1 MRILKPQH
9 VIIGKE
15 QMNGYD
21 ILKHIEK
28 IARTCYKSENLINEQ
43 SAEKMIKKLV
53 DMNHLAMIEHFSVSV
68 LFTCDRGVTH
78 EIVRHRVASFAQE
91 STRYVNYSRDKFGNE
106 IGYIDIAGGIALD
119 TKMRNLPVETIDAII
134 SEWNQACIDAEKHY
148 MKMLELGATPQIARS
163 VLNNST
169 KSDINVTM
177 NLREWRHFFELRC
190 DSPAHP
196 QMRELV
202 IPLLKEMSELIPI
215 VFDDLVEKFIQ

>member
-1 MRILKPQH
+1 MRTLKPQH
-9 VIIGKE
+9 VIIGKDQIE
-15 QMNGYD
+15 GHK

-28 IARTCYKSENLINEQ
+28 IARTCYKSEDLINNE
-43 SAEKMIKKLV
+43 SAEKMIKKLIK
-53 DMNHLAMIEHFSVSV
+53 MNHLAMIEHASVSV

-78 EIVRHRVASFAQE
+78 EIVRHRVASYAQE
-91 STRYVNYSRDKFGNE
+91 STRYVNYSKDKFGNE
-106 IGYIDIAGGIALD
+106 IDYIDIAGGIALD
-119 TKMRNLPVETIDAII
+119 TKMKDLPVETIDAII

-190 DSPAHP
+190 DTPAHP

-202 IPLLKEMSELIPI
+202 IPLLKEMSEVIPI
-215 VFDDLVEKFIQ
+215 VFDDLVEKFC

>member
-9 VIIGKE
+9 VIIGKDQIE
-15 QMNGYD
+15 GHK

-28 IARTCYKSENLINEQ
+28 IARTCYKSEDLINDE
-43 SAEKMIKKLV
+43 SAEKMIKKLIK
-53 DMNHLAMIEHFSVSV
+53 MNHLAMIEHASVSV

-78 EIVRHRVASFAQE
+78 EIVRHRVASYAQE
-91 STRYVNYSRDKFGNE
+91 STRYVNYSKDKFGNE

-119 TKMRNLPVETIDAII
+119 TKMKDIPVETIDAII

-177 NLREWRHFFELRC
+177 NLREWRHFFDLRC
-190 DSPAHP
+190 EAPDHP

-202 IPLLKEMSELIPI
+202 IPLLKEMSEVIPI
-215 VFDDLVEKFIQ
+215 VFDDLVEKFC

>member
-9 VIIGKE
+9 VIIGKDQIE
-15 QMNGYD
+15 GHK

-28 IARTCYKSENLINEQ
+28 IARTCYKSEDLINDE
-43 SAEKMIKKLV
+43 SAEKMIKKLIKL
-53 DMNHLAMIEHFSVSV
+53 NHLAMIEHASVSV

-78 EIVRHRVASFAQE
+78 EIVRHRVASYAQE
-91 STRYVNYSRDKFGNE
+91 STRYVNYSKDKFGNE

-119 TKMRNLPVETIDAII
+119 TKMKDLPVETIDVII
-134 SEWNQACIDAEKHY
+134 SEWHQACIDAEKHY

-190 DSPAHP
+190 DTPAHP

-215 VFDDLVEKFIQ
+215 VFDDLVEKFC

>member
-1 MRILKPQH
+1 MRTLKPQH
-9 VIIGKE
+9 VIVGKDQIE
-15 QMNGYD
+15 GHK

-28 IARTCYKSENLINEQ
+28 IARTCYKSEDLINDE
-43 SAEKMIKKLV
+43 SAEKMIKKLIK
-53 DMNHLAMIEHFSVSV
+53 MNHLAMIEHASVSV

-78 EIVRHRVASFAQE
+78 EIVRHRVASYAQE
-91 STRYVNYSRDKFGNE
+91 STRYVNYSKDKFGNE

-119 TKMRNLPVETIDAII
+119 TKMKDLPIETIDAII

-190 DSPAHP
+190 DTPAHP

-202 IPLLKEMSELIPI
+202 IPLLKEMSEVIPI
-215 VFDDLVEKFIQ
+215 VFDDLVEKFC

>member
-9 VIIGKE
+9 VIIGKDQIE
-15 QMNGYD
+15 GHK

-28 IARTCYKSENLINEQ
+28 IARTCYKSEDLINDE
-43 SAEKMIKKLV
+43 SAEKMIKKLIK
-53 DMNHLAMIEHFSVSV
+53 MNHLAMIEHASVSV

-78 EIVRHRVASFAQE
+78 EIVRHRVASYAQE
-91 STRYVNYSRDKFGNE
+91 STRYVNYSKDKFGNE

-119 TKMRNLPVETIDAII
+119 TKMKDTPVETIDAII

-190 DSPAHP
+190 DTPAHP

-202 IPLLKEMSELIPI
+202 IPLLKEMSEVIPI
-215 VFDDLVEKFIQ
+215 VFDDLVEKFC

>member
-9 VIIGKE
+9 VIIGKDQIE
-15 QMNGYD
+15 GHK

-28 IARTCYKSENLINEQ
+28 IARTCYKSEDLINDE
-43 SAEKMIKKLV
+43 SAEKMIKKLIK
-53 DMNHLAMIEHFSVSV
+53 MNHLAMIEHASVSV

-78 EIVRHRVASFAQE
+78 EIVRHRVASYAQE
-91 STRYVNYSRDKFGNE
+91 STRYVNYSKDKFGNE

-119 TKMRNLPVETIDAII
+119 TKMKDLPVETIDAII
-134 SEWNQACIDAEKHY
+134 SEWHQACIDAEKHY

-190 DSPAHP
+190 DAPAHP

-202 IPLLKEMSELIPI
+202 IPLLKEMSEVIPI
-215 VFDDLVEKFIQ
+215 VFDDLVEKFC

>member
-1 MRILKPQH
+1 MRTLKPQH
-9 VIIGKE
+9 VIIGKDQIE
-15 QMNGYD
+15 GHK

-28 IARTCYKSENLINEQ
+28 IARTCYKSEDLINDE
-43 SAEKMIKKLV
+43 SAEKMIKKLIKL
-53 DMNHLAMIEHFSVSV
+53 NHLAMIEHASVSV

-78 EIVRHRVASFAQE
+78 EIVRHRVASYAQE
-91 STRYVNYSRDKFGNE
+91 STRYVNYSKDKFGNE

-119 TKMRNLPVETIDAII
+119 TKMKDLPVETIDAII
-134 SEWNQACIDAEKHY
+134 SEWHQACIDAEKHY

-169 KSDINVTM
+169 KTDINVTM

-190 DSPAHP
+190 DTPAHP

-202 IPLLKEMSELIPI
+202 IPLLKEMSEVIPI
-215 VFDDLVEKFIQ
+215 VFDDLVEKFC

>member
-9 VIIGKE
+9 VIIGKDQIE
-15 QMNGYD
+15 GHK

-28 IARTCYKSENLINEQ
+28 IARTCYKSEDLINDE
-43 SAEKMIKKLV
+43 SAEKMIKKLIK
-53 DMNHLAMIEHFSVSV
+53 MNHLAMIEHASVSV

-78 EIVRHRVASFAQE
+78 EIVRHRVASYAQE
-91 STRYVNYSRDKFGNE
+91 STRYVNYSKDKFGNE

-119 TKMRNLPVETIDAII
+119 TKMKDLPVETIDAII

-190 DSPAHP
+190 DAPAHP

-202 IPLLKEMSELIPI
+202 IPLLKEMSEVIPI
-215 VFDDLVEKFIQ
+215 VFDDLVEKFC

>member
-1 MRILKPQH
+1 MRTLKPQH
-9 VIIGKE
+9 VIIGKDQIE
-15 QMNGYD
+15 GHK

-28 IARTCYKSENLINEQ
+28 IARTCYKSEDLINDE
-43 SAEKMIKKLV
+43 SAEKMIKKLIK
-53 DMNHLAMIEHFSVSV
+53 MNHLAMIEHASVSV

-78 EIVRHRVASFAQE
+78 EIVRHRVASYAQE
-91 STRYVNYSRDKFGNE
+91 STRYVNYSKDKFGNE

-119 TKMRNLPVETIDAII
+119 TKMKDLPVETIDAII

-190 DSPAHP
+190 DIPAHP

-202 IPLLKEMSELIPI
+202 IPLLKEMSEVIPI
-215 VFDDLVEKFIQ
+215 VFDDLVEKFC

>member
-1 MRILKPQH
+1 MRTLKPQH
-9 VIIGKE
+9 VIIGKDQIE
-15 QMNGYD
+15 GHK

-28 IARTCYKSENLINEQ
+28 IARTCYKSEDLINDE
-43 SAEKMIKKLV
+43 SAEKMIKKLIKL
-53 DMNHLAMIEHFSVSV
+53 NHLAMIEHASVSV

-78 EIVRHRVASFAQE
+78 EIVRHRVASYAQE
-91 STRYVNYSRDKFGNE
+91 STRYVNYSKDKFGNE

-119 TKMRNLPVETIDAII
+119 TKMKDLPVETIDAII
-134 SEWNQACIDAEKHY
+134 SEWHQACIDAEKHY

-202 IPLLKEMSELIPI
+202 IPLLKEMSEVIPI
-215 VFDDLVEKFIQ
+215 VFDDLIEKFC

>member
-9 VIIGKE
+9 VIIGKDQIE
-15 QMNGYD
+15 GHK

-28 IARTCYKSENLINEQ
+28 IARTCYKSEDLINDE
-43 SAEKMIKKLV
+43 SAEKMIKKLIKL
-53 DMNHLAMIEHFSVSV
+53 NHLAMIEHASVSV

-78 EIVRHRVASFAQE
+78 EIVRHRVASYAQE
-91 STRYVNYSRDKFGNE
+91 STRYVNYSKDKFGNE

-119 TKMRNLPVETIDAII
+119 TKMKDLPVETIDAII
-134 SEWNQACIDAEKHY
+134 SEWHQACIDAEKHY

-202 IPLLKEMSELIPI
+202 IPLLKEMSEVIPI
-215 VFDDLVEKFIQ
+215 VFDDLVEKFC

>member
-1 MRILKPQH
+1 MSILKPQH
-9 VIIGKE
+9 VIIGKDQIE
-15 QMNGYD
+15 GHK

-28 IARTCYKSENLINEQ
+28 IARTCYKSEDLINDE
-43 SAEKMIKKLV
+43 SAEKMIKKLIK
-53 DMNHLAMIEHFSVSV
+53 MNHLAMIEHASVSV

-78 EIVRHRVASFAQE
+78 EIVRHRVASYAQE
-91 STRYVNYSRDKFGNE
+91 STRYVNYSKDKFGNE

-119 TKMRNLPVETIDAII
+119 TKMKDLPVETIDAII

-190 DSPAHP
+190 DTPAHP

-202 IPLLKEMSELIPI
+202 IPLLKEMSEVIPI
-215 VFDDLVEKFIQ
+215 VFDDLVEKFC

>member
-1 MRILKPQH
+1 MRILKQQH
-9 VIIGKE
+9 VIIGKDQIE
-15 QMNGYD
+15 GHK

-28 IARTCYKSENLINEQ
+28 IARTCYKSEDLINDE
-43 SAEKMIKKLV
+43 SAEKMIKKLIK
-53 DMNHLAMIEHFSVSV
+53 MNHLAMIEHASVSV

-78 EIVRHRVASFAQE
+78 EIVRHRVASYAQE
-91 STRYVNYSRDKFGNE
+91 STRYVNYSKDKFGNE

-119 TKMRNLPVETIDAII
+119 TKMKDIPVETIDAII

-190 DSPAHP
+190 DAPAHP

-202 IPLLKEMSELIPI
+202 IPLLKEMSEVIPI
-215 VFDDLVEKFIQ
+215 VFDDLVKKFC

>member
-9 VIIGKE
+9 VIIGKDQIE
-15 QMNGYD
+15 GHK

-28 IARTCYKSENLINEQ
+28 IARTCYKSEDLINDE
-43 SAEKMIKKLV
+43 SAEKMIKKLIKL
-53 DMNHLAMIEHFSVSV
+53 NHLAMIEHASVWV

-78 EIVRHRVASFAQE
+78 EIVRHRVASYAQE
-91 STRYVNYSRDKFGNE
+91 STRYVNYSKDKFGNE

-119 TKMRNLPVETIDAII
+119 TKMKDLPVETIDAII

-202 IPLLKEMSELIPI
+202 IPLLKEMSEVIPI
-215 VFDDLVEKFIQ
+215 VFDDLVEKFC

>member
-9 VIIGKE
+9 VIIGKDQIE
-15 QMNGYD
+15 GHK

-28 IARTCYKSENLINEQ
+28 IARTCYKSEDLINDE
-43 SAEKMIKKLV
+43 SAEKMIKKLIK
-53 DMNHLAMIEHFSVSV
+53 MNHLAMIEHASVSV

-78 EIVRHRVASFAQE
+78 EIVRHRVASYAQE
-91 STRYVNYSRDKFGNE
+91 STRYVNYSKDKFGNE

-119 TKMRNLPVETIDAII
+119 TKMKDLPVETIDAII
-134 SEWNQACIDAEKHY
+134 SEWHQACIDAEKHY

-215 VFDDLVEKFIQ
+215 VFDDLVEKFC

>member
-1 MRILKPQH
+1 MRTLKPQH
-9 VIIGKE
+9 VIIGKDQIE
-15 QMNGYD
+15 GHK

-28 IARTCYKSENLINEQ
+28 IARTCYKSEDLINDE
-43 SAEKMIKKLV
+43 SAEKMIKKLIK
-53 DMNHLAMIEHFSVSV
+53 MNHLAMIEHASVSV

-78 EIVRHRVASFAQE
+78 EIVRHRVASYAQE
-91 STRYVNYSRDKFGNE
+91 STRYVNYSKDKFGNE

-119 TKMRNLPVETIDAII
+119 TKMKDLPVETIDAII

-190 DSPAHP
+190 DAPAHP

-202 IPLLKEMSELIPI
+202 IPLLKEMSEVIPI
-215 VFDDLVEKFIQ
+215 VFDDLVEKFC

>member
-1 MRILKPQH
+1 MRTLKPQH
-9 VIIGKE
+9 VIIGKDQIE
-15 QMNGYD
+15 GHK

-28 IARTCYKSENLINEQ
+28 IARTCYKSEDLINNE
-43 SAEKMIKKLV
+43 SAEKMIKKLIK
-53 DMNHLAMIEHFSVSV
+53 MNHLAMIEHASVSV

-78 EIVRHRVASFAQE
+78 EIVRHRVASYAQE
-91 STRYVNYSRDKFGNE
+91 STRYVNYSKDKFGNE

-119 TKMRNLPVETIDAII
+119 TKMKDLPVETIDAII

-190 DSPAHP
+190 DTPAHP

-202 IPLLKEMSELIPI
+202 IPLLKEMSEVIPI
-215 VFDDLVEKFIQ
+215 VFDDLVEKFC

>member
-1 MRILKPQH
+1 MRTLKPQH
-9 VIIGKE
+9 VIVGKDQIE
-15 QMNGYD
+15 GHK

-28 IARTCYKSENLINEQ
+28 IARTCYKSEDLINDE
-43 SAEKMIKKLV
+43 SAEKMIKKLIK
-53 DMNHLAMIEHFSVSV
+53 MNHLAMIEHASVSV

-78 EIVRHRVASFAQE
+78 EIVRHRVASYAQE
-91 STRYVNYSRDKFGNE
+91 STRYVNYSKDKFGNE
-106 IGYIDIAGGIALD
+106 IGYINIAGGIALD
-119 TKMRNLPVETIDAII
+119 TKMKDLPVETIDAII
-134 SEWNQACIDAEKHY
+134 SEWHQACIDAEKHY

-190 DSPAHP
+190 DTPAHP

-202 IPLLKEMSELIPI
+202 IPLLKEMSEVIPI
-215 VFDDLVEKFIQ
+215 VFDDLVEKFC

>member
-9 VIIGKE
+9 VIIGKDQIE
-15 QMNGYD
+15 GHK

-28 IARTCYKSENLINEQ
+28 IARTCYKSEDLINDE
-43 SAEKMIKKLV
+43 SAEKMIKKLIK
-53 DMNHLAMIEHFSVSV
+53 MNHLAMIEHASVSV

-78 EIVRHRVASFAQE
+78 EIVRHRVASYAQE
-91 STRYVNYSRDKFGNE
+91 STRYVNYSKDKFGNE

-119 TKMRNLPVETIDAII
+119 TKMKDIPVETIDAII

-190 DSPAHP
+190 DTPAHP

-202 IPLLKEMSELIPI
+202 IPLLKEMSEVIPI
-215 VFDDLVEKFIQ
+215 VFDDLVEKFC

>member
-1 MRILKPQH
+1 MRTLKPQH
-9 VIIGKE
+9 VIIGKDQIE
-15 QMNGYD
+15 GHK

-28 IARTCYKSENLINEQ
+28 IARTCYKSEDLINDE
-43 SAEKMIKKLV
+43 SAEKMIKKLIKL
-53 DMNHLAMIEHFSVSV
+53 NHLAMIEHASVSV

-78 EIVRHRVASFAQE
+78 EIVRHRVASYAQE
-91 STRYVNYSRDKFGNE
+91 STRYVNYSKDKFGNE

-119 TKMRNLPVETIDAII
+119 TKMKDLPVETIDAII

-190 DSPAHP
+190 DTPAHP

-202 IPLLKEMSELIPI
+202 IPLLKEMSEVIPI
-215 VFDDLVEKFIQ
+215 VFDDLVEKFC

>member
-9 VIIGKE
+9 VIIGKDQIE
-15 QMNGYD
+15 GHK

-28 IARTCYKSENLINEQ
+28 IARTCYKSEDLINDE
-43 SAEKMIKKLV
+43 SAEKMIKKLIK
-53 DMNHLAMIEHFSVSV
+53 MNHLAMIEHASVSV

-78 EIVRHRVASFAQE
+78 EIVRHRVASYAQE
-91 STRYVNYSRDKFGNE
+91 STRYVNYSKDKFGNE

-119 TKMRNLPVETIDAII
+119 TKMKDIPVETIDAII

-190 DSPAHP
+190 DAPAHP

-202 IPLLKEMSELIPI
+202 IPLLKEMSEVIPI
-215 VFDDLVEKFIQ
+215 VFDDLVEKFC

>member
-9 VIIGKE
+9 VIIGKDQIE
-15 QMNGYD
+15 GHK

-28 IARTCYKSENLINEQ
+28 IARTCYKSEDLINDE
-43 SAEKMIKKLV
+43 SAEKMIKKLIK
-53 DMNHLAMIEHFSVSV
+53 MNHLAMIEHASVSV

-78 EIVRHRVASFAQE
+78 EIVRHRVASYAQE
-91 STRYVNYSRDKFGNE
+91 STRYVNYSKDKFGNE

-119 TKMRNLPVETIDAII
+119 TKMKDLPVETIDAII

-202 IPLLKEMSELIPI
+202 IPLLKEMSEVIPI
-215 VFDDLVEKFIQ
+215 VFDDLVEKFC

>member
-1 MRILKPQH
+1 MRTLKPQH
-9 VIIGKE
+9 VIIGKDQIE
-15 QMNGYD
+15 GHK

-28 IARTCYKSENLINEQ
+28 IARTCYKSEDLINDE
-43 SAEKMIKKLV
+43 SAEKMIKKLIK
-53 DMNHLAMIEHFSVSV
+53 MNHLAMIEHASVSV

-78 EIVRHRVASFAQE
+78 EIVRHRVASYAQE
-91 STRYVNYSRDKFGNE
+91 STRYVNYSKDKFGNE

-119 TKMRNLPVETIDAII
+119 TKMKDLPVETINAII

-190 DSPAHP
+190 DAPAHP

-202 IPLLKEMSELIPI
+202 IPLLKEMSEVIPI
-215 VFDDLVEKFIQ
+215 VFDDLVEKFC

>member
-1 MRILKPQH
+1 MRTLKPQH
-9 VIIGKE
+9 VIIGKDQIE
-15 QMNGYD
+15 GHK

-28 IARTCYKSENLINEQ
+28 IARTCYKSEDLINDE
-43 SAEKMIKKLV
+43 SAEKMIKKLIK
-53 DMNHLAMIEHFSVSV
+53 MNHLAMIEHASVSV

-78 EIVRHRVASFAQE
+78 EIVRHRVASYAQE
-91 STRYVNYSRDKFGNE
+91 STRYVNYSKDKFGNE

-119 TKMRNLPVETIDAII
+119 TKMKDLPVETIDAII

-190 DSPAHP
+190 DTPAHP

-202 IPLLKEMSELIPI
+202 IPLLKEMSEVIPI
-215 VFDDLVEKFIQ
+215 VFDDLVEKFC

>member
-1 MRILKPQH
+1 MRTLKPQH
-9 VIIGKE
+9 VIVGKDQIE
-15 QMNGYD
+15 GHK

-28 IARTCYKSENLINEQ
+28 IARTCYKSEDLINDE
-43 SAEKMIKKLV
+43 SAEKMIKKLIK
-53 DMNHLAMIEHFSVSV
+53 MNHLAMIEHASVSV

-78 EIVRHRVASFAQE
+78 EIVRHRVASYAQE
-91 STRYVNYSRDKFGNE
+91 STRYVNYSKDKFGNE

-119 TKMRNLPVETIDAII
+119 TKMKDLPVETIDAII
-134 SEWNQACIDAEKHY
+134 SEWHQACIDAEKHY

-169 KSDINVTM
+169 KTDINVTM

-190 DSPAHP
+190 DTPAHP

-202 IPLLKEMSELIPI
+202 IPLLKEMSEVIPI
-215 VFDDLVEKFIQ
+215 VFDDLVEKFC

>member
-9 VIIGKE
+9 VIIGKDQIE
-15 QMNGYD
+15 GHK

-28 IARTCYKSENLINEQ
+28 IARTCYKSEDLINDE
-43 SAEKMIKKLV
+43 SAEKMIKKLIK
-53 DMNHLAMIEHFSVSV
+53 MNHLAMIEHASVSV

-78 EIVRHRVASFAQE
+78 EIVRHRVASYAQE
-91 STRYVNYSRDKFGNE
+91 STRYVNYSKDKFGNE

-119 TKMRNLPVETIDAII
+119 TKMKDIPVETIDAII
-134 SEWNQACIDAEKHY
+134 SEWHQACIDAEKHY

-190 DSPAHP
+190 DAPAHP

-202 IPLLKEMSELIPI
+202 IPLLKEMSEVIPI
-215 VFDDLVEKFIQ
+215 VFDDLVEKFC

>member
-1 MRILKPQH
+1 MRTLKPQH
-9 VIIGKE
+9 VIIGKDQIE
-15 QMNGYD
+15 GHK

-28 IARTCYKSENLINEQ
+28 IARTCYKSEDLINDE
-43 SAEKMIKKLV
+43 SAEKMIKKLIKL
-53 DMNHLAMIEHFSVSV
+53 NHLAMIEHASVSV

-78 EIVRHRVASFAQE
+78 EIVRHRVASYAQE
-91 STRYVNYSRDKFGNE
+91 STRYVNYSKDKFGNE

-119 TKMRNLPVETIDAII
+119 TKMKYLPVETIDAII
-134 SEWNQACIDAEKHY
+134 SEWHQACIDAEKHY

-190 DSPAHP
+190 DTPAHP

-202 IPLLKEMSELIPI
+202 IPLLKEMSEVIPI
-215 VFDDLVEKFIQ
+215 VFDDLVEKFC

>member
-1 MRILKPQH
+1 MRTLKPQH
-9 VIIGKE
+9 VIIGKDQIE
-15 QMNGYD
+15 GHK

-28 IARTCYKSENLINEQ
+28 IARTCYKSEDLINDE
-43 SAEKMIKKLV
+43 SAEKMIKKLIKL
-53 DMNHLAMIEHFSVSV
+53 NHLAMIEHASVSV

-78 EIVRHRVASFAQE
+78 EIVRHRVASYAQE
-91 STRYVNYSRDKFGNE
+91 STRYVNYSKDKFGNE

-119 TKMRNLPVETIDAII
+119 TKMKDLPVETIDAII

-190 DSPAHP
+190 DAPAHP

-202 IPLLKEMSELIPI
+202 IPLLKEMSEVIPI
-215 VFDDLVEKFIQ
+215 VFDDLVEKFC

>member
-9 VIIGKE
+9 VIIGKDQIE
-15 QMNGYD
+15 GHK

-28 IARTCYKSENLINEQ
+28 IARTCYKSEDLINNE
-43 SAEKMIKKLV
+43 SAEKMIKKLIK
-53 DMNHLAMIEHFSVSV
+53 MNHLAMIEHASVSV

-78 EIVRHRVASFAQE
+78 EIVRHRVASYAQE
-91 STRYVNYSRDKFGNE
+91 STRYVNYSKDKFGNE

-119 TKMRNLPVETIDAII
+119 TKMKDLPVETIDAII

-190 DSPAHP
+190 DTPAHP

-202 IPLLKEMSELIPI
+202 IPLLKEMSEVIPI
-215 VFDDLVEKFIQ
+215 VFDDLIEKFC

>member
-1 MRILKPQH
+1 
-9 VIIGKE
+9 
-15 QMNGYD
+15 MNRHD

-28 IARTCYKSENLINEQ
+28 IARTCYKSENLISEQ

-119 TKMRNLPVETIDAII
+119 TKMKDLPVETIDAII

-190 DSPAHP
+190 DTPAHP

-202 IPLLKEMSELIPI
+202 IPLLKEMSEVIPI
-215 VFDDLVEKFIQ
+215 VFDDLVEKFC

>member
-9 VIIGKE
+9 VIIGKDQIE
-15 QMNGYD
+15 GHK

-28 IARTCYKSENLINEQ
+28 IARTCYKSEDLINDE
-43 SAEKMIKKLV
+43 SAEKMIKKLIKL
-53 DMNHLAMIEHFSVSV
+53 NHLAMIEHASVSV

-78 EIVRHRVASFAQE
+78 EIVRHRVASYAQE
-91 STRYVNYSRDKFGNE
+91 STRYVNYSKDKFGNE

-119 TKMRNLPVETIDAII
+119 TKMKDLPVETIDAII
-134 SEWNQACIDAEKHY
+134 SEWHQACIDAEKHY

-190 DSPAHP
+190 DTPAHP

-202 IPLLKEMSELIPI
+202 IPLLKEMSEVIPI
-215 VFDDLVEKFIQ
+215 VFDDLVEKFC

>member
-9 VIIGKE
+9 VIIGKDQIE
-15 QMNGYD
+15 GHK

-28 IARTCYKSENLINEQ
+28 IARTCYKSEDLINDE
-43 SAEKMIKKLV
+43 SAEKMIKKLIK
-53 DMNHLAMIEHFSVSV
+53 MNHLAMIEHASVSV

-78 EIVRHRVASFAQE
+78 EIVRHRVASYAQE
-91 STRYVNYSRDKFGNE
+91 STRYVNYSKDKFGNE

-119 TKMRNLPVETIDAII
+119 TKMKDTPVETIDAII

-177 NLREWRHFFELRC
+177 NLREWGHFFELRC

-202 IPLLKEMSELIPI
+202 IPLLKEMSEVIPI
-215 VFDDLVEKFIQ
+215 VFDDLVEKFC

>member
-1 MRILKPQH
+1 MRTLKPQH
-9 VIIGKE
+9 VIIGKDQIE
-15 QMNGYD
+15 GHK

-28 IARTCYKSENLINEQ
+28 IARTCYKSEDLINDE
-43 SAEKMIKKLV
+43 SAEKMIKKLIK
-53 DMNHLAMIEHFSVSV
+53 MNHLAMIEHASVSV

-78 EIVRHRVASFAQE
+78 EIVRHRVASYAQE
-91 STRYVNYSRDKFGNE
+91 STRYVNYSKDKFGNE

-119 TKMRNLPVETIDAII
+119 TKMKDTPVETIDAII

-190 DSPAHP
+190 DTPAHP

-202 IPLLKEMSELIPI
+202 IPLLKEMSEVIPI
-215 VFDDLVEKFIQ
+215 VFDDLVEKFC

>member
-1 MRILKPQH
+1 MRTLKPQH
-9 VIIGKE
+9 VIIGKDQIE
-15 QMNGYD
+15 GHK

-28 IARTCYKSENLINEQ
+28 IARTCYKSEDLINDE
-43 SAEKMIKKLV
+43 SAEKMIKKLIKL
-53 DMNHLAMIEHFSVSV
+53 NHLAMIEHASVSV

-78 EIVRHRVASFAQE
+78 EIVRHRVASYAQE
-91 STRYVNYSRDKFGNE
+91 STRYVNYSKDKFGNE

-119 TKMRNLPVETIDAII
+119 TKMKDLPVETINAII

-202 IPLLKEMSELIPI
+202 IPLLKEMSEVIPI
-215 VFDDLVEKFIQ
+215 VFDDLVEKFC

>member
-9 VIIGKE
+9 VIIGKDQIE
-15 QMNGYD
+15 GHK

-28 IARTCYKSENLINEQ
+28 IARTCYKSEDLINDE
-43 SAEKMIKKLV
+43 SAEKMIKKLIK
-53 DMNHLAMIEHFSVSV
+53 MNHLAMIEHASVSV

-78 EIVRHRVASFAQE
+78 EIVRHRVASYAQE
-91 STRYVNYSRDKFGNE
+91 STRYVNYSKDKFGNE

-119 TKMRNLPVETIDAII
+119 TKMKDLPVETIDAII
-134 SEWNQACIDAEKHY
+134 SEWHQACIDAEKHY

-202 IPLLKEMSELIPI
+202 IPLLKEMSEVIPI
-215 VFDDLVEKFIQ
+215 VFDDLVERFC

>member
-1 MRILKPQH
+1 MRTLKPQH
-9 VIIGKE
+9 VIIGKDQIE
-15 QMNGYD
+15 GHK

-28 IARTCYKSENLINEQ
+28 IARTCYKSEDLINDE
-43 SAEKMIKKLV
+43 SAEKMIKKLIK
-53 DMNHLAMIEHFSVSV
+53 MNHLAMIEHASVSV

-78 EIVRHRVASFAQE
+78 EIVRHRVASYAQE
-91 STRYVNYSRDKFGNE
+91 STRYVNYSKDKFGNE

-119 TKMRNLPVETIDAII
+119 TKMKDLPVETIDAII
-134 SEWNQACIDAEKHY
+134 SEWHQACIDAEKHY

-169 KSDINVTM
+169 KTDINVTM

-190 DSPAHP
+190 DTPAHP

-202 IPLLKEMSELIPI
+202 IPLLKEMSEVIPI
-215 VFDDLVEKFIQ
+215 VFDDLVEKFC

>member
-1 MRILKPQH
+1 MRTLKPQH
-9 VIIGKE
+9 VIVGKDQIE
-15 QMNGYD
+15 GHK

-28 IARTCYKSENLINEQ
+28 IARTCYKSEDLINDE
-43 SAEKMIKKLV
+43 SAEKMIKKLIK
-53 DMNHLAMIEHFSVSV
+53 MNHLAMIEHASVSV

-78 EIVRHRVASFAQE
+78 EIVRHRVASYAQE
-91 STRYVNYSRDKFGNE
+91 STRYVNYSKDKFGNE

-119 TKMRNLPVETIDAII
+119 TKMKDLPIETIDAII

-169 KSDINVTM
+169 KTDINVTM

-190 DSPAHP
+190 DTPAHP

-202 IPLLKEMSELIPI
+202 IPLLKEMSEVIPI
-215 VFDDLVEKFIQ
+215 VFDDLVEKFC

>member
-9 VIIGKE
+9 VIIGKDQIE
-15 QMNGYD
+15 GHK

-28 IARTCYKSENLINEQ
+28 IARTCYKSEDLINDE
-43 SAEKMIKKLV
+43 SAEKMIKKLIK
-53 DMNHLAMIEHFSVSV
+53 MNHLAMIEHASVSV

-78 EIVRHRVASFAQE
+78 EIVRHRVASYAQE
-91 STRYVNYSRDKFGNE
+91 STRYVNYSKDKFGNE

-119 TKMRNLPVETIDAII
+119 TKMKDLPIETIDAII

-169 KSDINVTM
+169 KTDINVTM

-190 DSPAHP
+190 DTPAHP

-202 IPLLKEMSELIPI
+202 IPLLKEMSEVIPI
-215 VFDDLVEKFIQ
+215 VFDDLVEKFC

>member
-1 MRILKPQH
+1 MRTLKPQH
-9 VIIGKE
+9 VIIGKDQIE
-15 QMNGYD
+15 GHK

-28 IARTCYKSENLINEQ
+28 IARTCYKSEDLINDE
-43 SAEKMIKKLV
+43 SAEKMIKKLIK
-53 DMNHLAMIEHFSVSV
+53 MNHLAMIEHASVSV

-78 EIVRHRVASFAQE
+78 EIVRHRVASYAQE
-91 STRYVNYSRDKFGNE
+91 STRYVNYSKDKFGNE

-119 TKMRNLPVETIDAII
+119 TKMKDLPVETIDAII
-134 SEWNQACIDAEKHY
+134 SEWHQACIDAEKHY

-190 DSPAHP
+190 DTPAHP

-202 IPLLKEMSELIPI
+202 IPLLKEMSKVIPI
-215 VFDDLVEKFIQ
+215 VFDDLVEKFC